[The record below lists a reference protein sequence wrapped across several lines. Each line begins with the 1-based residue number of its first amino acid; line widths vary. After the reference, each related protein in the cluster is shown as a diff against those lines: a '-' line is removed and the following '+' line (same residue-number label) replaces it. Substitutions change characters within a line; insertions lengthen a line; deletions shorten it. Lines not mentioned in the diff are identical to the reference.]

1 MNKLLE
7 FNFREAAKVMTDL
20 LNDERIFAQ
29 VNDII
34 RLITEAFNSGR
45 RIWFCG
51 NGGSAADAQHLAA
64 ELSGRFYLN
73 RKALPAEA
81 LHVNSSFITAIS
93 NDFSFDYVFARAVEA
108 HCNEGDVLI
117 CLSTSGNSQNI
128 IEAIK
133 KANEMNIHTISI
145 TGNKTNKAIAE
156 SKMGIQVP
164 SSNTPRIQEV
174 SVMIG
179 HTICEAVEKN
189 LFDGD

>member
-1 MNKLLE
+1 MSKLLE
-7 FNFREAAKVMTDL
+7 FNFKETLTVMSAFMKDNDTAKKV
-20 LNDERIFAQ
+20 
-29 VNDII
+29 DIVI
-34 RLITEAFNSGR
+34 DLITYVLKNGNR
-45 RIWFCG
+45 VWFCG

-81 LHVNSSFITAIS
+81 LHVNSSFVTAIS

-108 HCNEGDVLI
+108 HCSSGDILI

-128 IEAIK
+128 VEAIN
-133 KANEMNIHTISI
+133 KANDMNIHTISI
-145 TGNKTNKAIAE
+145 TGSKANKAITASE
-156 SKMGIQVP
+156 IGIQVP
-164 SSNTPRIQEV
+164 STNTPRIQEV

-189 LFDGD
+189 LFDED